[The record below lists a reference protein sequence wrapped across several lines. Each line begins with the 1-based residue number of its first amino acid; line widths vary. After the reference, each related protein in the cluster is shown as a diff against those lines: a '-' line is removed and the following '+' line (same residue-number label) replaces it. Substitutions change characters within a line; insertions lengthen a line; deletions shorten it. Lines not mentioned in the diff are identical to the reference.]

1 MLHSMLLHNQEIS
14 EEIQVEIKK
23 YPETKENENTMTQ
36 NLWDT
41 AKAVLRGK
49 FMAVQSYPKKQA
61 ISDKQPNLHLK
72 QLESTTKK
80 PPKVSGRKEIIKIR
94 AEIKEIETKKT
105 IEMISE
111 SKS

>member
-1 MLHSMLLHNQEIS
+1 
-14 EEIQVEIKK
+14 
-23 YPETKENENTMTQ
+23 
-36 NLWDT
+36 
-41 AKAVLRGK
+41 
-49 FMAVQSYPKKQA
+49 MAVQSYPKKQA

-94 AEIKEIETKKT
+94 SEIKEIETKKT